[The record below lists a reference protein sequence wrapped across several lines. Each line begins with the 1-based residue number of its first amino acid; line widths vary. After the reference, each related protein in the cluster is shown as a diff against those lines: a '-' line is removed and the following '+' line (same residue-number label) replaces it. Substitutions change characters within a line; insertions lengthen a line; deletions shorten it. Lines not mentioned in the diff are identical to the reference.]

1 VTIKRR
7 KDEGRGHR
15 AEERRQKSIF
25 CMAVIMIASILS
37 GCSESPKKSV
47 VTEDGSG
54 VIVSQY
60 ADSDTACVIKPVYAT
75 AQTAF
80 TLRAANSVL
89 NKGEIQWYVN
99 DIRRDSVTGVRF
111 SSSALCKGDV
121 VRVSIIKD
129 DKECRSNEIVVQNTP
144 PVISEARL
152 LPQTPK
158 SGSRLTVS
166 IKGAD
171 ADRDVISFRY
181 KWSINDAFAGE
192 ENYLET
198 ELKKGDIITVEVT
211 PFDDE
216 GPGKGVR
223 LRNSVYNSLPVI
235 TESVPSFD
243 GKTYVYQI
251 TAADPDGDSL
261 TYALKD
267 GPQGMTVDPEKG
279 VITWQVPPGDTES
292 RDVVVSVSD
301 NRGGELIL
309 PINVKIILSET

>member
-1 VTIKRR
+1 MK
-7 KDEGRGHR
+7 G
-15 AEERRQKSIF
+15 AF
-25 CMAVIMIASILS
+25 CMAVVMIASMLS
-37 GCSESPKKSV
+37 GCSGSPENSG
-47 VTEDGSG
+47 VTEEHSG
-54 VIVSQY
+54 VTLSPP
-60 ADSDTACVIKPVYAT
+60 AESDTACVIKPDQAT
-75 AQTAF
+75 AQTVL
-80 TLRAANSVL
+80 TLKAAKSVL
-89 NKGEIQWYVN
+89 SKGEIQWYVN
-99 DIRRDSVTGVRF
+99 DIRKDSVKGTSF
-111 SSSALCKGDV
+111 SASDLCKGDV
-121 VRVSIIKD
+121 VRASIIKG
-129 DKECRSNEIVVQNTP
+129 DKQYRSNEIVVQNTP

-158 SGSRLTVS
+158 SGSRLTIAV
-166 IKGAD
+166 KAGD
-171 ADRDVISFRY
+171 ADHDAISFRY
-181 KWSINDAFAGE
+181 KWSLNDVFAGE

-223 LRNSVYNSLPVI
+223 LKKSVYNSLPVI

-261 TYALKD
+261 TYTLKD

-292 RDVVVSVSD
+292 RDVVISVSD
-301 NRGGELIL
+301 GRGGELIL
-309 PINVKIILSET
+309 PLNVKTGLSET